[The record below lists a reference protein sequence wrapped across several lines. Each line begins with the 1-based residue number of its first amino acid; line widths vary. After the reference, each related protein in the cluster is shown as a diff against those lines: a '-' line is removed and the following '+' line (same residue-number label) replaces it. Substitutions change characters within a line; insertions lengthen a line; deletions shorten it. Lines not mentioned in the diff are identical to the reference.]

1 MIDIAIIGG
10 GPAGLSAAINA
21 AARNK
26 KAVVFGRKKETSAL
40 WKAEKINNHLG
51 MPEQSGSALM
61 TQFLSHAAAMAI
73 EIKEGRTF
81 QIMPMGSHFMINF
94 ENDFIEAKAVIFAT
108 GIEKGNK
115 IKGEETYLGKG
126 VSYCATCDGML
137 YRGKD
142 VIVIAETEE
151 GEEDANFLSEI
162 CNKVYY
168 VNKHSGGEKLN
179 QNIEVL
185 ATGVSEVIGDE
196 FVTAVQT
203 GETGGQIPVEGA
215 FFIKAAT
222 PLDSLIYGIET
233 AEHAIVVDRQMAT
246 NIPGVFACGDVTGK
260 PYQLSKAIGEGQIA
274 GQAAVRYLASL
285 NQ

>member
-26 KAVVFGRKKETSAL
+26 KAVVLSRKKETAAL
-40 WKAEKINNHLG
+40 YKAEKINNHLG
-51 MPEQSGSALM
+51 LPGQTGAELM
-61 TQFLSHAAAMAI
+61 DLFLKHAREAGV
-73 EIKEGRTF
+73 EIRQGRTF
-81 QIMPMGSHFMINF
+81 QLMPMGSHFMINF
-94 ENDFIEAKAVIFAT
+94 DNDFMEAKAVILAT
-108 GIEKGNK
+108 GIEKGSK
-115 IKGEETYLGKG
+115 IKGEEEYLGKG

-142 VIVIAETEE
+142 VVVIAETEE

-168 VNKHSGGEKLN
+168 VNTRGTQPALN
-179 QNIEVL
+179 KNIEIL
-185 ATGVSEVIGDE
+185 SASVSEVIGGDY
-196 FVTAVQT
+196 VTAVDA
-203 GETGGQIPVEGA
+203 GGQIPVDGA
-215 FFIKAAT
+215 FFIKAAP
-222 PLDSLIYGIET
+222 PLDSLIYGLET
-233 AEHAIVVDRQMAT
+233 RDHGIVVDRAMAT

-274 GQAAVRYLASL
+274 GQSTVRYLAAL
-285 NQ
+285 